1 MELGRS
7 APMLMSASPG
17 RGGGDGAGA
26 GPSAASY
33 RVIDNDRQIPQH
45 RQWSVEF
52 VAELR
57 PGELDQVIKI
67 VSRRPSCYPPRTFAA
82 LKDQGRHLRALTQAL
97 RVRRRTT
104 PARAGLRGRC
114 RRLPP
119 NRAAPPLGPFGALLM
134 AAAHASI
141 FLDEAI
147 TARSF

>member
-1 MELGRS
+1 
-7 APMLMSASPG
+7 
-17 RGGGDGAGA
+17 
-26 GPSAASY
+26 
-33 RVIDNDRQIPQH
+33 
-45 RQWSVEF
+45 

-57 PGELDQVIKI
+57 AGELDQVIKI